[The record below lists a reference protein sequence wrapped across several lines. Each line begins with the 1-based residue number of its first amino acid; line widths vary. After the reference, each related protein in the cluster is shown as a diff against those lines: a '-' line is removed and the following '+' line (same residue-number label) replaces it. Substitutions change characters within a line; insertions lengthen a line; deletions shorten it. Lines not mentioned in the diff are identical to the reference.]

1 MDDTF
6 KQDSLPVLKTVEM
19 FSAFAYMSAAY
30 ALNDKK
36 VQEFIRRNDLHFDL
50 VINEEV
56 FHDSFLAFAHKYK
69 APVVT
74 ICKCCNTFGYMF
86 A

>member
-1 MDDTF
+1 MF
-6 KQDSLPVLKTVEM
+6 KQDSLAVFNTVKI
-19 FSAFAYMSAAY
+19 FSDFGYMSSAY

-36 VQEFIRRNDLHFDL
+36 VHKFIHRNDLHFDL

-56 FHDSFLAFAHKYK
+56 FHDAFLMMAYKFK

-74 ICKCCNTFGYMF
+74 ICKCC
-86 A
+86 